1 MIPLLLI
8 ALLLLVSLG
17 GMILSKNLIRK
28 VMALNMLNS
37 AVIILFIFFGS
48 LKGTHA
54 PILVDSEMDIVD
66 PIPQALMLTAIVVGI
81 CITALALAFIYRLYD
96 RYGTTEL
103 PEIEHQV
110 NRNDQ

>member
-1 MIPLLLI
+1 MI
-8 ALLLLVSLG
+8 ALLLITLLFLVSLG
-17 GMILSKNLIRK
+17 GMIFSRNLIRK

-54 PILVDSEMDIVD
+54 PILVSNETDVVD

-81 CITALALAFIYRLYD
+81 CVTALALAFIYRLYN

-103 PEIEHQV
+103 PEIERQV
-110 NRNDQ
+110 YRNDQ

>member
-1 MIPLLLI
+1 MI
-8 ALLLLVSLG
+8 ALLLITLLFLVSLG
-17 GMILSKNLIRK
+17 GMIFSRNLIRK

-54 PILVDSEMDIVD
+54 PLLVSNETDVVD

-81 CITALALAFIYRLYD
+81 CVTALALAFIYRLYN

-103 PEIEHQV
+103 PEIERQV
-110 NRNDQ
+110 YRNDQ

>member
-1 MIPLLLI
+1 MISLLLI
-8 ALLLLVSLG
+8 ALLFIVSLG
-17 GMILSKNLIRK
+17 GMIFSKNLIRK

-48 LKGTHA
+48 LKGSHA
-54 PILVDSEMDIVD
+54 PILVAGEIDVVD

-81 CITALALAFIYRLYD
+81 CITALALAFIYKLYD

-103 PEIEHQV
+103 PEIEGQV
-110 NRNDQ
+110 YRDDQ

>member
-1 MIPLLLI
+1 MIALILI
-8 ALLLLVSLG
+8 ALLFLVSLG
-17 GMILSKNLIRK
+17 GMVFSKNLIRK
-28 VMALNMLNS
+28 VMALNMMNS

-54 PILVDSEMDIVD
+54 PILISNETDIVD

-81 CITALALAFIYRLYD
+81 CITALALAFIHKLYD

-103 PEIEHQV
+103 SDIERQVHQ
-110 NRNDQ
+110 NEP

>member
-1 MIPLLLI
+1 MI
-8 ALLLLVSLG
+8 ALLLISLLFLVSLG

-54 PILVDSEMDIVD
+54 PILVGGETDIVD

-81 CITALALAFIYRLYD
+81 CVTALALAFIYRLYD

-110 NRNDQ
+110 HQNDQ

>member
-1 MIPLLLI
+1 MISLLLI
-8 ALLLLVSLG
+8 SLLFLVSLG
-17 GMILSKNLIRK
+17 GIILSKNLIRK

-54 PILVDSEMDIVD
+54 PILVADETDIVD

-81 CITALALAFIYRLYD
+81 CITALALAFIYKLHD

-103 PEIEHQV
+103 SDIERQV
-110 NRNDQ
+110 HRDDQ